1 MTKNLYPSVPW
12 PAPGGT
18 LPHLYSPGEV
28 AAAPGKISSE
38 QRVCYYVQIVISDG
52 SQIEAQ

>member
-1 MTKNLYPSVPW
+1 MTKNLYPPVLW
-12 PAPGGT
+12 PAPVEHS
-18 LPHLYSPGEV
+18 PHLYSLGEV

-52 SQIEAQ
+52 SQMEAQ

>member
-1 MTKNLYPSVPW
+1 MTKNLNPSVPW

-28 AAAPGKISSE
+28 AAPGKISSE